1 MYIYIINFIKVKSSN
16 IAVNFRMIDVET
28 YVVSYQ
34 KTTIKTNVVIDIKF
48 NVSLSTFGN
57 KKRLT
62 TTKPLLRQTLNVKT
76 QKNENNRWGCT
87 LFCRS

>member
-62 TTKPLLRQTLNVKT
+62 TTKQTTRSSNLKRQITEKR
-76 QKNENNRWGCT
+76 K
-87 LFCRS
+87 